1 METLKK
7 LTIVATLLVAGT
19 SLAIAQNGPATGG
32 QPPPSGA
39 AAGNPAAPGPSA
51 KSAHKHKQA
60 KQAPAA
66 TNTKQ

>member
-1 METLKK
+1 MATLKN

-19 SLAIAQNGPATGG
+19 SLAIAQYGPATGG
-32 QPPPSGA
+32 QPPVSGG

-51 KSAHKHKQA
+51 KSTHKHKHV